1 MIEEGEAI
9 SETDAFQTINNHM
22 KMLGSLLESE
32 RMKDAS
38 ISILEMNKM
47 LKSICS
53 LYNSRHD
60 VDSVVFDVNLSNSV
74 DIRNLLLINTLY
86 GVGPFIFSDE
96 TTIQWNVFA
105 SSLEISETVLKAGYH
120 SIPDFFSQDAITEL
134 VKTSL
139 STGFIEDYEIIGIVY
154 SIGYFIQ
161 FILLVERK
169 NLPFQDCTS
178 FFYSNISKY
187 SYPLLITSIISI
199 QQTVMNQ
206 CIT

>member
-1 MIEEGEAI
+1 MIEEGEVI
-9 SETDAFQTINNHM
+9 SETDAFQNINNHM
-22 KMLGSLLESE
+22 KVLGSLIESG
-32 RMKDAS
+32 RMKDAAVS
-38 ISILEMNKM
+38 IMKMNKM

-53 LYNSRHD
+53 SYNLRHD

-74 DIRNLLLINTLY
+74 DIRNLLLINALY

-96 TTIQWNVFA
+96 TIIHWNVFA
-105 SSLEISETVLKAGYH
+105 SSLEISESVLKTGYH
-120 SIPDFFSQDAITEL
+120 SIPDFFSDDAVIEL

-169 NLPFQDCTS
+169 NLPFQDCVS

-199 QQTVMNQ
+199 QQTVENQ
-206 CIT
+206 FI